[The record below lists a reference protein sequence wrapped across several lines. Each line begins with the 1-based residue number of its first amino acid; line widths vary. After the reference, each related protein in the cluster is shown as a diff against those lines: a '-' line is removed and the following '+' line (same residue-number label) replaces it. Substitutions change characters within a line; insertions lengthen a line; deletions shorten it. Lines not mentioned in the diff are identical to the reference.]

1 MEALTSITSTLATS
15 TVAPFDRSSVLWVL
29 IVGIILAFFLAAGLG
44 ANDVSNTFGTSVGSG
59 VVTIVQAYT
68 LATIFITLGAVLVG
82 WSVTDTMRKGVID
95 VQDYVSAPHELMLG
109 QLAILGGTAAWLAIT
124 TALSMPVSTTHAVVG
139 ATLGFSL
146 VLRGTEGIN
155 WDAIYTIIASWFLSP
170 ALSGTISVILYLI
183 VDFAVLR
190 RNHPFECGL
199 RSLPIFYFVVI
210 SFNVFMATWDGSKLL
225 HFDRI
230 PLWGCCI
237 LSIGIGLI
245 AAMLVQFVL
254 KPRLRR
260 RIQASSSIDEIESV
274 RTPSFKTIQ
283 LHAPSVSD
291 DCSESGGI
299 IASFRQFWEW
309 FLPDKDRVDDE
320 KTIQLFGTIQIF
332 TACFAGFAIGA
343 NDVGNAIAPVASLV
357 AIYKD
362 QSAEQKSEAPI
373 YVLLYGVF
381 AICCGMWTLGY
392 RIITTVGT
400 KVTHINPA
408 SGFTI
413 EFGAALTTLIAS
425 KFGLPI
431 STTQCLI
438 GSVVLV
444 GCIRSG
450 EGVKWSVFRNI
461 VIAWVSTLPMSTLIS
476 AGIMFLLKL
485 T

>member
-1 MEALTSITSTLATS
+1 MHPNKSITENLDI
-15 TVAPFDRSSVLWVL
+15 P
-29 IVGIILAFFLAAGLG
+29 
-44 ANDVSNTFGTSVGSG
+44 
-59 VVTIVQAYT
+59 
-68 LATIFITLGAVLVG
+68 G

-95 VQDYVSAPHELMLG
+95 VQDYVHAPHELMLG

-170 ALSGTISVILYLI
+170 ALSGTISVVLYLI

-199 RSLPIFYFVVI
+199 RSLPIFYFFVI
-210 SFNVFMATWDGSKLL
+210 SFNVFMATWDGSK
-225 HFDRI
+225 
-230 PLWGCCI
+230 P
-237 LSIGIGLI
+237 
-245 AAMLVQFVL
+245 
-254 KPRLRR
+254 
-260 RIQASSSIDEIESV
+260 SSSADEIESV
-274 RTPSFKTIQ
+274 RTSSFKTIQ
-283 LHAPSVSD
+283 LRASSESD

-299 IASFRQFWEW
+299 VASCRQFLNW

-343 NDVGNAIAPVASLV
+343 NDVG
-357 AIYKD
+357 
-362 QSAEQKSEAPI
+362 
-373 YVLLYGVF
+373 
-381 AICCGMWTLGY
+381 
-392 RIITTVGT
+392 
-400 KVTHINPA
+400 
-408 SGFTI
+408 GFTI

-444 GCIRSG
+444 GCVRSG

-461 VIAWVSTLPMSTLIS
+461 VIAWP
-476 AGIMFLLKL
+476 
-485 T
+485 